1 MAEGG
6 NAERKRRLDDVRDNE
21 IIASTNKILDA
32 EKARVAATATGD
44 RIKHRAKERDDAQRL
59 PILQATQARDKAK
72 AEIKRRSKLWAA
84 KDAKTAEGASMAAN
98 PLATQRKMHHWASG
112 VCPDLPVCCVLT
124 CLRAVLLIRP
134 RIFPKHHASLHTA
147 ARFTYSVFFILF

>member
-21 IIASTNKILDA
+21 IIASTNK
-32 EKARVAATATGD
+32 
-44 RIKHRAKERDDAQRL
+44 
-59 PILQATQARDKAK
+59 ILQATQARDKAK